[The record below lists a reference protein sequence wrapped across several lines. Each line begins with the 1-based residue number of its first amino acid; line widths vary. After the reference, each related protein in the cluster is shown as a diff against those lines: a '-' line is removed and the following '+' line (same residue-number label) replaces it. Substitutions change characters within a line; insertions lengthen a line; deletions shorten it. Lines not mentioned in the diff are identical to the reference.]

1 MENILEQIANCV
13 DKGKINRSV
22 PYPPE
27 MKGQPGVDELTV
39 QALELNFP
47 PSEILSNQNYSY

>member
-27 MKGQPGVDELTV
+27 MKGQPGVDELTL
-39 QALELNFP
+39 QALE
-47 PSEILSNQNYSY
+47 

>member
-22 PYPPE
+22 PYPRE
-27 MKGQPGVDELTV
+27 MKGHRVWTTYLQHW
-39 QALELNFP
+39 
-47 PSEILSNQNYSY
+47 S